1 LVLFFK
7 KELLPFV
14 LVMTLPIEFSRIA
27 KHFAPLAAE
36 GGLGLR
42 DDAAIVTP
50 PPNRDLV
57 ITADAMVAGVHFLP
71 DESPENVARKLL
83 RVNLSDI
90 AAMGAIP
97 LYYLLTVSVPRDTP
111 DSWFAGF
118 AKGLEA
124 DQTRYDVGLLGGD
137 STSTPGPVTVSVTM
151 VGHVAPGA
159 ALRRSG
165 ARAGDDLW
173 VTGVIGDGVLGLWA
187 LRGERADPD
196 GSLARRYRFPEPR
209 LGLQIAGVA
218 HAAMDVSDGLVQ
230 DAGHMARASGVGLV
244 LDLAHVPLSAAGRA
258 EGAMFVASGVAG
270 GDDYEL
276 LLAVPPDGAT
286 ALVAAAHAAG
296 VAITRI
302 GKFIEGPAE
311 VRAVDACG
319 LAFELGIGGWS
330 HF

>member
-1 LVLFFK
+1 MP
-7 KELLPFV
+7 LP
-14 LVMTLPIEFSRIA
+14 TEFTRIA

-36 GGLGLR
+36 GSLGLT

-50 PPNRDLV
+50 PPGRDLV

-71 DESPENVARKLL
+71 EEAPDNLARKLL

-90 AAMGAIP
+90 AAMGAEP

-118 AKGLEA
+118 AQGLAA
-124 DQTRYDVGLLGGD
+124 DQACYCVGLLGGD
-137 STSTPGPVTVSVTM
+137 STSTPGPITVSVTM
-151 VGHVAPGA
+151 FGHVAHGT

-165 ARAGDDLW
+165 AQAGDDLW

-187 LRGERADPD
+187 LRGERTDPD

-209 LGLQIAGVA
+209 LGLALAGVA

-230 DAGHMARASGVGLV
+230 DAGHMARASGVGLE
-244 LDLAHVPLSAAGRA
+244 LELAKVPLSAAGYA
-258 EGAMFVASGVAG
+258 EGPAFVASGVAG

-276 LLAVPPDGAT
+276 LLAAPPGHA
-286 ALVAAAHAAG
+286 ASLQAAAHKVG
-296 VAITRI
+296 LAITRI
-302 GKFIEGPAE
+302 GKFNAGPAE
-311 VRAVDACG
+311 VRAVDGCG
-319 LAFELGIGGWS
+319 LPVELGGGDWS